1 MAITQ
6 QGVIKKFMHS
16 LDLNAIDSSIE
27 ALNQAIAYASG
38 GYLTD
43 ATTAIDKMLAE
54 LNTYGA
60 SKFLSSRCGIILGNK
75 DTGAI
80 TGSDAGGGSTKTAT
94 SIVPESGK
102 LKTSFNDSSFTT
114 KDGLT
119 ISLYKTPTT
128 SDEKYMWRAL
138 KTWWAEAGLTLVK
151 KSYGYSFKD
160 SDVTFKELTI
170 KFTKSTSAGYLAY
183 TQYPNSSTTHP
194 VLVINTAYF
203 NSFSSGDVNGKS
215 PNNPGYLDRTLAHEF
230 THVMMM
236 AKVKSIKG
244 QPQFILEGLAE
255 LTHGIDDLRKTVIE
269 NLTNSPSK
277 LKASLKLKS
286 GSGAANSYAGGYI
299 FLRWFAKQ
307 AALNYPSGGQSL
319 TFKTGELIFGDDN
332 NNSLVGG
339 TGKDSIFGAGG
350 NDTIRGNIGKDILWG
365 DEGDD
370 KLYGGGGSD
379 TLNGGAGNDTLNG
392 GNGDD
397 LLTGGDGAD
406 VFVYTAGDDVIT
418 DYATGDKISLNVAD
432 ISKSTFKGSDVIFT
446 VGSGKL
452 TVEGAKGERI
462 TLLDT
467 TGKEYSTIVGGT
479 TLIVNDLTNSP
490 VKVSSSIEV
499 IDGSERTTKV
509 KITGNNLDNMIS
521 GGSARDTIKG
531 GAGNDSI
538 VGNAGNDKLY
548 GGDGNDTLIGGV
560 GNDSLWG
567 DAGADT
573 FIYSAGDGKDVIYGF
588 DSKDTLTFDNLDF
601 AATYDKT
608 NGVITFNVEGGSV
621 MLKDFSIKTFHIN
634 DDTYKISG
642 SKLKKQNQQ

>member
-1 MAITQ
+1 MATTQ
-6 QGVIKKFMHS
+6 QAVIKKFMHS
-16 LDLNAIDSSIE
+16 LDLNTIASGKE

-43 ATTAIDKMLAE
+43 ATTAINKMLKE
-54 LNTYGA
+54 LDTYGA
-60 SKFLSSRCGIILGNK
+60 SKFLSLRCGINLSNA

-80 TGSDAGGGSTKTAT
+80 TGFDAGGASTKTAK

-102 LKTSFNDSSFTT
+102 LNTSFNDSSFTT

-119 ISLYKTPTT
+119 VRLYKKATT
-128 SDEKYMWRAL
+128 DNEKYIWQAL
-138 KTWWAEAGLTLVK
+138 KTWWAEEGLNLIK

-170 KFTKSTSAGYLAY
+170 KFTKSKSVGYLAY
-183 TQYPNSSTTHP
+183 TQYPNSSTAHP

-203 NSFSSGDVNGKS
+203 NSFASGDVNGES
-215 PNNPGYLDRTLAHEF
+215 PGTKGYLDRIFAHEL

-236 AKVKSIKG
+236 AKVNSIKG

-269 NLTNSPSK
+269 DLANSPSK
-277 LKASLKLKS
+277 LKASLKLRS
-286 GSGAANSYAGGYI
+286 GTGVANSYAGGYI

-307 AALNYPSGGQSL
+307 AALNYPSSGQSSTL
-319 TFKTGELIFGDDN
+319 KTGELIFGDAN

-339 TGKDSIFGAGG
+339 KGKDSIFGADG
-350 NDTIRGNIGKDILWG
+350 NDTIKGSYGKDILWG
-365 DEGDD
+365 DDGDD
-370 KLYGGGGSD
+370 KLYGGSGSD
-379 TLNGGAGNDTLNG
+379 MLNGGAGNDTLRG

-397 LLTGGDGAD
+397 LLIGGEGAD
-406 VFVYTAGDDVIT
+406 VFIYTAGNDVIT
-418 DYATGDKISLNVAD
+418 DYATSDKISLNVAD
-432 ISKSTFKGSDVIFT
+432 ISKSTVKGSNVIFT
-446 VGSGKL
+446 VGSGNL

-479 TLIVNDLTNSP
+479 TLIVNDLTSSP
-490 VKVSSSIEV
+490 VKVSSSIKV

-509 KITGNNLDNMIS
+509 KITGNKLDNTIS
-521 GGSARDTIKG
+521 GGSAKDTIKG
-531 GAGNDSI
+531 GEGNDSI

-548 GGDGNDTLIGGV
+548 GGNGNDTLLGGA

-573 FIYSAGDGKDVIYGF
+573 FIYSAGDGNDVIYGF
-588 DSKDTLTFDNLDF
+588 DSTDTLTFDNLDF

-634 DDTYKISG
+634 DDIYKISG
-642 SKLKKQNQQ
+642 SKLVKK